1 MIQYRKGGRPD
12 IAEGCDE
19 SIDLNFYRFI
29 LTYDAKVKPRLEAA
43 LATHG
48 AQARQVRLRSDRDIA
63 AFLEE
68 VAWRSADEDPPVGE
82 AR

>member
-1 MIQYRKGGRPD
+1 
-12 IAEGCDE
+12 
-19 SIDLNFYRFI
+19 
-29 LTYDAKVKPRLEAA
+29 VKPRLEAA

-68 VAWRSADEDPPVGE
+68 VA
-82 AR
+82 